1 MMRTLFLLVFTLYC
15 FGVLQ
20 AQPPVNVTTV
30 ITPNN
35 QLNCTSTTVTISGV
49 NNAGAYTLQ
58 TPTYSYSNDT
68 IFVEMSYIAPQIF
81 IQVITPWS
89 HNVSLGNVPYGNWVV
104 VANGYLDNTWES
116 SASSSLTVGACC
128 PSAIPLFTLSE
139 DTVCVGEQ
147 VSVTNNSLGSSLS
160 YAWELPDD
168 TSSLQSPTFTVSEAG
183 TYNVTLTVTSDSCSD
198 SMVQVL
204 EVLGLPTVDLG
215 NDTTVCDGDS
225 LVLAL
230 AVGNDYLWSDGSTS
244 FTNTIIGVGSLS
256 VTVTDENGCM
266 KSDTASVLAELQGL
280 SVSLGPDQTICPDE
294 PIQLDA
300 GNSGSSYVWSNG
312 ATTQTTIVMSSGL
325 ISVTVSESGF
335 CDGMDELTIT
345 HHVVDPVMIELDED
359 SCGSRI
365 IFVDGSHTVDSWF
378 NGSDSAAIEVFITD
392 AYTVTA
398 FDGNGCLSEDSAF
411 VYVAD
416 LPVFSLGNDTFLCA
430 NQTIT
435 FFTGVSGDHT
445 WNTGAIGSAISVNA
459 KGKYSVTVT
468 SDEGCTYSDT
478 VKVNHCLGTENVD
491 KTGLIIFPTV
501 VEEKLF
507 IRGVSANTTARIYN
521 ALGALMIEQKIS
533 SNEINL
539 SALTNGIYFL
549 KVDGYETEAKR
560 FIKR

>member
-1 MMRTLFLLVFTLYC
+1 MK
-15 FGVLQ
+15 
-20 AQPPVNVTTV
+20 
-30 ITPNN
+30 
-35 QLNCTSTTVTISGV
+35 
-49 NNAGAYTLQ
+49 
-58 TPTYSYSNDT
+58 
-68 IFVEMSYIAPQIF
+68 IA
-81 IQVITPWS
+81 V
-89 HNVSLGNVPYGNWVV
+89 
-104 VANGYLDNTWES
+104 
-116 SASSSLTVGACC
+116 
-128 PSAIPLFTLSE
+128 
-139 DTVCVGEQ
+139 
-147 VSVTNNSLGSSLS
+147 
-160 YAWELPDD
+160 
-168 TSSLQSPTFTVSEAG
+168 
-183 TYNVTLTVTSDSCSD
+183 
-198 SMVQVL
+198 VL
-204 EVLGLPTVDLG
+204 EL
-215 NDTTVCDGDS
+215 
-225 LVLAL
+225 
-230 AVGNDYLWSDGSTS
+230 
-244 FTNTIIGVGSLS
+244 
-256 VTVTDENGCM
+256 
-266 KSDTASVLAELQGL
+266 
-280 SVSLGPDQTICPDE
+280 
-294 PIQLDA
+294 
-300 GNSGSSYVWSNG
+300 
-312 ATTQTTIVMSSGL
+312 
-325 ISVTVSESGF
+325 
-335 CDGMDELTIT
+335 
-345 HHVVDPVMIELDED
+345 
-359 SCGSRI
+359 